1 MSSYYAVL
9 GLDSKCSEADI
20 KKAYRKKARD
30 SHPDK
35 NPNDP
40 NAAKKFMKIKEAYD
54 FLSNNAKRV
63 EYDNKQAQQKRDAQR
78 WAAYQAHYNQ
88 WSAPKSGADARKDE
102 DEWEALN
109 RGEAYYT
116 KWMKDKIAKKQKA
129 AWEAKKEKLSERQRL
144 LREWESD
151 QRGRYERT
159 LI

>member
-1 MSSYYAVL
+1 MSNYYAVL

-20 KKAYRKKARD
+20 KKGWVEKTEILTIFSKFSNFLEFFRPQNQAYRKKARD

-78 WAAYQAHYNQ
+78 WAAYQVF
-88 WSAPKSGADARKDE
+88 
-102 DEWEALN
+102 LF
-109 RGEAYYT
+109 
-116 KWMKDKIAKKQKA
+116 
-129 AWEAKKEKLSERQRL
+129 
-144 LREWESD
+144 
-151 QRGRYERT
+151 
-159 LI
+159 